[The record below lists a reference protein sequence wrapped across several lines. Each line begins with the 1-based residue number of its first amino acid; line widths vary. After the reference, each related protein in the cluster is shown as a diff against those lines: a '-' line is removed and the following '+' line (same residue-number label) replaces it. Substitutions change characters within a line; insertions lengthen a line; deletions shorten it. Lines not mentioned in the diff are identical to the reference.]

1 MKLFSCDHCGHLVY
15 FENDHCERC
24 GRMLG
29 YVPDA
34 NALVSLDGG
43 PELFTAPALENRAF
57 RYCANAAHAACN
69 WLVPV
74 ESPHGPFCRACRHNG
89 IIPAITTPDD
99 LAHWQAIERA
109 KKRLVYS
116 LLRFNL
122 PLATRSEDAL
132 HGLIFQ
138 FLADAPTGTR
148 VLTGH
153 LAGEITIALSEADD
167 AERERR
173 RTTFSEPYRTLLGH
187 FRHEIGHYYWDLLV
201 GSRPAELTGFR
212 ALFGD
217 EGPDYGVAL
226 AAYHATGPRPDWQ
239 QGYISAYA
247 TAHPLEDFAETFAH
261 YLHLVDTTETAS
273 AFGLRLRPVVEG
285 GEELSA
291 RIAYDPYARGDVGEL
306 MDNWVPLS
314 SLINN
319 LNRAVGQLDAYP
331 FVLGPVVVEK
341 LGFIARLL
349 KEAGATGWTVPG
361 PEGPIP
367 INRPPAH

>member
-29 YVPDA
+29 YVAED

-43 PELFTAPALENRAF
+43 PELFTAPALQGRAF

-69 WLVPV
+69 WLVPDL
-74 ESPHGPFCRACRHNG
+74 PGHGPFCRACQHNG
-89 IIPAITTPDD
+89 IIPAIVTPDD
-99 LAHWQAIERA
+99 LGHWQAIERA

-138 FLADAPTGTR
+138 FLADAPTGAR

-173 RTTFSEPYRTLLGH
+173 RAEFGEPYRTLLGH

-201 GSRPAELTGFR
+201 GGHPAELEAFR
-212 ALFGD
+212 AVFGD
-217 EGPDYGVAL
+217 ERSDYRSAL
-226 AAYHATGPRPDWQ
+226 ANHHQAGPPPDWQ
-239 QGYISAYA
+239 QSYISAYA
-247 TAHPLEDFAETFAH
+247 TAHPWEDFAETFAH
-261 YLHLVDTTETAS
+261 YLHLVDTTEMAS
-273 AFGLRLRPVVEG
+273 AFGLRLRPVVDG

-291 RIAYDPYARGDVGEL
+291 RIAYDPYARGDVAEL
-306 MDNWVPLS
+306 MDNWVPLA

-319 LNRAVGQLDAYP
+319 LNRAVGQPDAYP

-341 LGFIARLL
+341 LGFIGRLL
-349 KEAGATGWTVPG
+349 NAAGRTGWTVPG
-361 PEGPIP
+361 PDGPIP
-367 INRPPAH
+367 INRTLAH